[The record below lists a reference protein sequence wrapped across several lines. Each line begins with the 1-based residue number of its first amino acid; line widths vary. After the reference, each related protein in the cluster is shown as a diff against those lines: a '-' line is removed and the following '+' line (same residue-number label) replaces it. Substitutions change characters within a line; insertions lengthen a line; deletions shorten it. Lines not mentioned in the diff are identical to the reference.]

1 MTYCIL
7 RNNDFFIAWNWS
19 SSWRF
24 KSESDEPV
32 ASWVL
37 PCLCVRCVVD
47 DHSAVTLCQ
56 AGPEFICQ
64 LPWRNIPE
72 LWRVK
77 VWHEILPRLFCSGVA
92 SGLVGP
98 FQNVGQQDVIS
109 LHIVLRRLTVALHG
123 SCHYSRIINIFKKLY
138 WIFVL
143 YRIIRIFF
151 LNSQVWGTRKYFLLV
166 NNIAGLGGVGWVVL
180 TEADVSLAEISDWQ
194 THHQSCH

>member
-7 RNNDFFIAWNWS
+7 RNNDFFIVSNWS
-19 SSWRF
+19 SSWRS
-24 KSESDEPV
+24 KLESDEPV

-98 FQNVGQQDVIS
+98 LQNLRQQDVVCMYSDNSRDYNDSINLFKFKTNKKNHFEKNRFMPIYITYDS
-109 LHIVLRRLTVALHG
+109 SIKLSDDLVL
-123 SCHYSRIINIFKKLY
+123 F
-138 WIFVL
+138 
-143 YRIIRIFF
+143 
-151 LNSQVWGTRKYFLLV
+151 
-166 NNIAGLGGVGWVVL
+166 
-180 TEADVSLAEISDWQ
+180 
-194 THHQSCH
+194 